1 MALLEIHATGMNKR
15 KAYPLR
21 SEYRRTGSQRG
32 ENSFRLAPETR
43 NQRQAGALNGDR
55 KRSPTMVEKKLSAV
69 PNEAVAEI
77 EASAARVDLDNQIA
91 ELRAEIARLTESVS
105 AIGNGA
111 KAVVASEAEVLTE
124 RLRERIREEPVST
137 LLAIAGVSFVIGLL
151 ARR

>member
-1 MALLEIHATGMNKR
+1 
-15 KAYPLR
+15 
-21 SEYRRTGSQRG
+21 
-32 ENSFRLAPETR
+32 
-43 NQRQAGALNGDR
+43 
-55 KRSPTMVEKKLSAV
+55 MVEKKLSAV

-105 AIGNGA
+105 AIGSGA

-124 RLRERIREEPVST
+124 RLRERIRDEPVST
-137 LLAIAGVSFVIGLL
+137 LLAIAGVSFVFGLL